1 MSKSW
6 IRRTLKRTVS
16 ISQFFIKLK
25 ARKNWEEGKRQVKCH
40 YTENFS
46 CCWNLQWPPYWGQA
60 SVPVRGPCR
69 PAQGKTRPCRG
80 TICLMLYDWSF
91 QMKGKPSLKRE
102 AGGLGQ
108 LRIQHQDKTR
118 QTTASSR
125 ESTLHCSMQV
135 GHWQDREAGSLETVQ
150 RIPGCHGTFCLL
162 LSTEHPTWQLRFWLE
177 PTKRSWGTMLISSNS
192 ALWLGEG
199 SADPLHLGATPSAA
213 RRHFLSPRLEN

>member
-40 YTENFS
+40 YTENF

-69 PAQGKTRPCRG
+69 PAQGKTCPCRG
-80 TICLMLYDWSF
+80 TICLMLYVWSF

-108 LRIQHQDKTR
+108 FRIQHKDKTNNLLF
-118 QTTASSR
+118 SGVH
-125 ESTLHCSMQV
+125 STLFN
-135 GHWQDREAGSLETVQ
+135 AIGSLTESGGWVTWNGPEDTWQ
-150 RIPGCHGTFCLL
+150 SWNILSPAEYRTSNLTTKILTGANEMILGYNAHFFQ
-162 LSTEHPTWQLRFWLE
+162 LSTV
-177 PTKRSWGTMLISSNS
+177 
-192 ALWLGEG
+192 AGEG
-199 SADPLHLGATPSAA
+199 TVDPLHLGATSPAA
-213 RRHFLSPRLEN
+213 RRHVLSPRLEN